1 MIRDKIGDLK
11 AAAKNAVQ
19 TMLRNQDPKNPRV
32 RVALVPYASA
42 VNAGKLAENVY
53 VENQGGSDLPPV
65 AGSTLLVAKTNSK
78 LLPSFSDYVSIVGAA
93 TPRPDNCATERKD
106 KSGNPD
112 FSASGGYV
120 FGSWV
125 LTGESRPYAG
135 GNAGNVKPKDA
146 WGAWELLL
154 RYSELDLE
162 DGLVQGGKEHDWTLG
177 ANWYLNDHFKFQAN
191 LIRAWS
197 DKGNL
202 ALDPKI
208 FEVRAQIHF

>member
-1 MIRDKIGDLK
+1 MFGPPPELSD
-11 AAAKNAVQ
+11 AVER
-19 TMLRNQDPKNPRV
+19 TDHVVSEDPHVVV
-32 RVALVPYASA
+32 RVHRPKGVEGALPCFY
-42 VNAGKLAENVY
+42 
-53 VENQGGSDLPPV
+53 
-65 AGSTLLVAKTNSK
+65 
-78 LLPSFSDYVSIVGAA
+78 SIHG
-93 TPRPDNCATERKD
+93 
-106 KSGNPD
+106 
-112 FSASGGYV
+112 GGYV